1 MLAGMIVLDVINHGK
16 VTWKVRGLNTVN
28 LSPPFPR
35 IQWDS
40 ISEGHPVTKTAAF
53 LSLQWPHQH
62 TVLTLRV
69 GTQKALR
76 PQPLS
81 TLTRSFFLFIS
92 LLALSP
98 QMVGVQ
104 SRNLLLSQRLWIWT
118 KESRDLGAG
127 VEGWG
132 MGDGGEKG
140 WSKLERE
147 SEKGNDVIIL

>member
-1 MLAGMIVLDVINHGK
+1 MLADMIVLDVINHGK

-81 TLTRSFFLFIS
+81 TLTRSFFLIS

-104 SRNLLLSQRLWIWT
+104 SRNLLLSQRLWIWK

-127 VEGWG
+127 VGGGGWG
-132 MGDGGEKG
+132 MGERRGGASWRGKV
-140 WSKLERE
+140 KR
-147 SEKGNDVIIL
+147 VMM